1 MSWSGEKL
9 NALVSGNVKAVNDSY
24 ELFSSGRTRQ
34 KGQEMSDAA
43 RAKLQASGVVVE
55 PRISLGI
62 GVPAIDTVPKVE
74 LAASMENAILRSE
87 DEVWGYWGAPE
98 LSAALAEHF
107 VRVRGDTAATPAHFM
122 ADGGSSGAI
131 GSIARAFL
139 APGDAI
145 ISERP
150 GYVGSMDAFTSQP
163 GVRYVG
169 VDLNDDGLDMAEL
182 GSVVAELKAQGST
195 AKMIYIQTLY
205 HNPRGTGY
213 TVARMRELLTF
224 CAEHSILILNDEAYY
239 GLHLD
244 PETEPVYLSA
254 IAAEMGLSLGL
265 ITACTFSKTIAP
277 GLRAGYTFAEP
288 VIINQISAVK
298 TGSVSSVLLLGLA
311 DFIER
316 GEWDKQITKV
326 QAVCKYTS
334 NFRHY
339 LISAEVGLT
348 DCLRRQTRRSST
360 RSRPRSTSTARSGS
374 PTSARREGCT
384 SG

>member
-150 GYVGSMDAFTSQP
+150 GYVGSMGAFTSQP

-239 GLHLD
+239 GLHLTD
-244 PETEPVYLSA
+244 EAPVYMSVLA
-254 IAAEMGLSLGL
+254 DEMGLSMGV

-277 GLRAGYTFAEP
+277 GLRAGFTFAHP
-288 VIINQISAVK
+288 DVIGAISSVR
-298 TGSVSSVLLLGLA
+298 TGSTSQVLLLGLA

-316 GEWDKQITKV
+316 GAWEEQIAKV
-326 QAVCKYTS
+326 LKTM
-334 NFRHY
+334 NFV
-339 LISAEVGLT
+339 S
-348 DCLRRQTRRSST
+348 
-360 RSRPRSTSTARSGS
+360 
-374 PTSARREGCT
+374 
-384 SG
+384 